1 MKPDPSI
8 CSEQLGATPL
18 TFTMLCSSSRS
29 PASFST
35 AGLGGPT
42 ASAPSAPSAPKTCAY
57 GPLSR
62 SSRKSEN
69 TRLAWEGIRWST
81 ARSTA
86 ELFTCR
92 EMTGNG
98 AYATAEPISH
108 AISSTASALTTAPQA
123 ESTSVAGFQVTRE
136 RTATPTPDASS
147 WPIMA
152 ARNTTMMAVTA
163 SQPLLEV
170 TARAIFGPNTAPIA
184 PPPMK
189 PTKLSTP
196 MMNPCRYPATAK
208 ATTSTIRIRSSKS
221 PGTSPTV

>member
-1 MKPDPSI
+1 M
-8 CSEQLGATPL
+8 
-18 TFTMLCSSSRS
+18 
-29 PASFST
+29 
-35 AGLGGPT
+35 
-42 ASAPSAPSAPKTCAY
+42 
-57 GPLSR
+57 
-62 SSRKSEN
+62 
-69 TRLAWEGIRWST
+69 
-81 ARSTA
+81 
-86 ELFTCR
+86 
-92 EMTGNG
+92 
-98 AYATAEPISH
+98 
-108 AISSTASALTTAPQA
+108 
-123 ESTSVAGFQVTRE
+123 AGFQVTRE